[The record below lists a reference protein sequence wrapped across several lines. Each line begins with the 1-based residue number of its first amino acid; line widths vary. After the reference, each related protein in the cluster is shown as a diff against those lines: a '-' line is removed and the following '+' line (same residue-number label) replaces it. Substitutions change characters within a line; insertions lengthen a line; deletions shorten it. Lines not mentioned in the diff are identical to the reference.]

1 MMEPLCN
8 CLRNLLVIEINFEE
22 SKTDARLELVSKVLA
37 ELMDVLERKNIGNVS
52 KDINEMSK
60 ILIQIIDTFLYF
72 NRNQFDYKVI

>member
-1 MMEPLCN
+1 MEPLCN